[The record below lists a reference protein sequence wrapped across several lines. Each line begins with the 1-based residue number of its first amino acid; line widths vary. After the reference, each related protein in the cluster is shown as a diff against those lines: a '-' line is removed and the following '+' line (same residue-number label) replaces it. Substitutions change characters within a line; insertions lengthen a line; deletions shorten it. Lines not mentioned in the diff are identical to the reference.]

1 MVFSFAHHPPT
12 PPRDKRLNQDIDDIL
27 DAFDTPFTI
36 EDDEKPTRSKP
47 IKSKPVQRK
56 LFVDTP
62 PEQSPSSS
70 ADSDP
75 SRVAAR
81 RKQVIFND
89 VLPPPHQWSSPQNP
103 LRPLPQT
110 RVNAP
115 LKSILKPY
123 DPTITFRRSINLN
136 STEFEPISA
145 HTFDSFAEMLESV
158 VKQLAQDLRAP
169 RLDAYS
175 TLSNTLKA
183 LEDKPDEKSLEN
195 KMGLLSQFIQ
205 RDMVAVT
212 ATGAPDTNLSNQAIK
227 LLMALVRIPAAV
239 AAMADDFCSFTIDR
253 AIQVAEDP
261 ECSKSSINHHL
272 GLLTLQ
278 NFSTRSMTSTRAER
292 ILAVLENITERV
304 SGYGVQAYRL
314 RVYRKLVR
322 QAPEVMAA
330 RTLYWFKV
338 VVKSMLSGQN
348 DVRTSALEVAKLA
361 GIEFVDRR
369 QVSKAV
375 TDYLN
380 TTQADGAS
388 IKVEYLIGRFTDMLS
403 KKSEAHLVPEI
414 WGAITL
420 FLRPALE
427 GNTWSQLNIWLKVLN
442 EIITSCTDYQV
453 NYQTTLAFGYLVFVT
468 NLDGNTRN
476 SLSKMLAAIP
486 LLQLDRKGRSSN
498 GKQSKEVSIAGSW
511 TLLYYSLR
519 PSASAQELTRYWK
532 EFLHGAWIE
541 LVLVPRYADLACR
554 MLSYLFGYGPAKIWN
569 GRRVERSRLITVEEL
584 PRLDPKWIRANM
596 SLVLDFVE
604 ACLCR
609 ATYSKNSIL
618 EENSLMRMWSC
629 LMDSLAEAGSK
640 EVKASME
647 LKDAIARVVNMYR
660 RLWAKHT
667 STPAMKSEEEEDW
680 VSLFRFLFETSMEK
694 LGAVHFA
701 DKFLTRNNNEDL
713 EAAPTPSH
721 RSRIQGA
728 YQSPLL
734 HMVDLLANQ
743 SEGKLS
749 DTHRLDLV
757 KWVIEPCLA
766 SKNTRSLKL
775 ELLMECADL
784 VRESKET
791 CMAANIWQTVAKY
804 AKTTLEDYP
813 LDTAEKQSRHLG
825 EEYEVVIKILT
836 QGLRY
841 STPQASSVA
850 KDLLVCLSEKI
861 RAEAG
866 TGAIVLALVERLSE
880 DISGQAKGER
890 INNSLVYGATL
901 LRQLPE
907 SINRRAVEDG
917 RKSLWGASPM
927 PPRTFDFDP
936 YKRFYKTIVVLLS
949 SAYGNLDLLDV
960 LTFKEFVS
968 AFSASIQKCPIAL
981 LGFYLRRIQA
991 GVIIWVQD
999 AGRKLQTKNTRMTDI
1014 YRSIV
1019 SMWQTINEALKKL
1032 PKKDSSTLSALSP
1045 LVASGF
1051 LSRRR
1056 ELTNDSVGTW
1066 NSTFGNE
1073 ETLEYPAEVKRALSR
1088 LTPMIDLQLP
1098 GFPHDEDQDSVASFY
1113 DSEVEQSQ
1121 SEVEKSTDIVRETS
1135 PTLRTITTTAPL
1147 KSPASASISRGR
1159 TPLGQLP
1166 RARLRHDDS
1175 QIFFEE
1181 ITSEPSDSIVQQ
1193 SQVLTD
1199 RQLEVWEKQRATAAM
1214 FPDIQSSPVAELP
1227 RSSTGVTRL
1236 NLTSDLPNVDS
1247 DDALHTPMKGRKS
1260 LGPMDYYVGSS
1271 PTPRN
1276 RSRTKQIMS
1285 DTSVATPNAVRT
1297 VQVTVPSED
1306 DPPSSPPGMETTQES
1321 LGSYI
1326 PETASDAAGMVEDSF
1341 EYRQVEKDVAHDLTD
1356 EIEVHEPTEID
1367 SSVFIGPLRRAG
1379 SVEEDIQVNNEAADL
1394 TPEEDEDLPSP
1405 NPESQLAAQITTDME
1420 ALNKR
1425 SIEVTSVESSR
1436 DLQQIAKAD
1445 DAAST
1450 ILREGK
1456 ADAKKQLEKSQ
1467 SGNPD
1472 DSSPLPDPAYIAVES
1487 SPDRGTP
1494 APQDNQSTTSEDMS
1508 RVGDSFTAADSS
1520 FHTAVDM
1527 PRKTSVTNVRRSFR
1541 NTPSSPTQSSPR
1553 STRNTLLS
1561 SQATAKASRKR
1572 KESPMVALATKRARK
1587 QSTTRQ
1593 TPVPSIRRTPSFVN
1607 SAGDEEIL
1615 DCIVVDMNSPLT
1627 RGSASIPAE
1636 QQPRVVVTPASSPA
1650 PTAKIEGSATTNKMM
1665 PPPPSSAPVK
1675 RKPGRPRKVVTESQS
1690 AEKPTRSTKRS
1701 VRLSA
1706 PELGR
1711 SVSDRTH
1718 DLVNETPAPKRVK
1731 RTASQDISRA
1741 TSLAPS
1747 ETSSHASITRILD
1760 HVAIAPTPQ
1769 ALRDEAVHPPS
1780 SPIRAQHDESSPTN
1794 REAAQ
1799 KSVRRPSAVPETT
1812 TNAQASPQISCFP
1825 SRISTPL
1832 KRTADAMAADAP
1844 ATPSQAQTPLG
1855 RIMATPSSILAK
1867 LKKIMADCSQMV
1879 LGSQEEREFDDVL
1892 FNIRTKVHDAG
1903 RRGRDT

>member
-1 MVFSFAHHPPT
+1 MVFSFARQPPT
-12 PPRDKRLNQDIDDIL
+12 PPRDKKLDQDIDDIL
-27 DAFDTPFTI
+27 AAFDTPFSI
-36 EDDEKPTRSKP
+36 EDDEKPTRSKS
-47 IKSKPVQRK
+47 IESKPVQRK

-70 ADSDP
+70 ADSDQ
-75 SRVAAR
+75 SRVAG
-81 RKQVIFND
+81 RKQVNFNE
-89 VLPPPHQWSSPQNP
+89 VVPPPHQWSPAQTP

-110 RVNAP
+110 RVTAP

-123 DPTITFRRSINLN
+123 DPNTTFRRSINLN
-136 STEFEPISA
+136 STDSEPISA
-145 HTFDSFAEMLESV
+145 HTFHSFAEMLESV

-169 RLDAYS
+169 RLDAYIC
-175 TLSNTLKA
+175 LSNTLKA

-205 RDMVAVT
+205 RDMVAVA
-212 ATGAPDTNLSNQAIK
+212 ATGAPDTTLSNQALK
-227 LLMALVRIPAAV
+227 LLMALVRIPAAG
-239 AAMADDFCSFTIDR
+239 AAMTDDFCSFTIDR
-253 AIQVAEDP
+253 VIQVVEDP
-261 ECSKSSINHHL
+261 ESSKSSVNHHL

-278 NFSTRSMTSTRAER
+278 NFSTRSMTSTRAEK
-292 ILAVLENITERV
+292 ILAVLENITDRV

-330 RTLYWFKV
+330 RTLTWFKV

-380 TTQADGAS
+380 TTQANGSS

-403 KKSEAHLVPEI
+403 KKSEAHFVPEI

-420 FLRPALE
+420 LLRPALE
-427 GNTWSQLNIWLKVLN
+427 GNTWSQLSIWLKVL
-442 EIITSCTDYQV
+442 EDIIASCTDYQV
-453 NYQTTLAFGYLVFVT
+453 NFQTTLAFGYLVFVT
-468 NLDGNTRN
+468 NPDQNTR
-476 SLSKMLAAIP
+476 SVVSKMLAAIP
-486 LLQLDRKGRSSN
+486 HFQLDRKGKSSN

-511 TLLYYSLR
+511 ALLYYSLR
-519 PSASAQELTRYWK
+519 PSASAQELSRYWK
-532 EFLHGAWIE
+532 EFVHGGWIQ
-541 LVLVPRYADLACR
+541 LVLLPRYADLACR
-554 MLSYLFGYGPAKIWN
+554 MLSYLFGFGPTKIWN
-569 GRRVERSRLITVEEL
+569 SRRVEKSRLITVEEL

-596 SLVLDFVE
+596 SLVLDFVG
-604 ACLCR
+604 ACLYK
-609 ATYSKNSIL
+609 ATYSKNSTL

-629 LMDSLAEAGSK
+629 LMNSLAEAGSK

-647 LKDAIARVVNMYR
+647 LKDAIARIVNMFR

-680 VSLFRFLFETSMEK
+680 VSQFRFLVETSMEK

-734 HMVDLLANQ
+734 HIVDLLANQ

-749 DTHRLDLV
+749 DNHRLDLV

-775 ELLMECADL
+775 ELLMEYADL
-784 VRESKET
+784 VRGSNET

-804 AKTTLEDYP
+804 ANATLEDYP

-836 QGLRY
+836 NGLRY

-861 RAEAG
+861 KAEAG
-866 TGAIVLALVERLSE
+866 TGAVVLALVERLSE

-890 INNSLVYGATL
+890 INNGLIYGATL
-901 LRQLPE
+901 FRQLPE
-907 SINRRAVEDG
+907 SINRRTVEEG

-927 PPRTFDFDP
+927 PPRTSDFDP
-936 YKRFYKTIVVLLS
+936 YKRFYKTVVVLLS
-949 SAYGNLDLLDV
+949 SAYDNLDLVDV
-960 LTFKEFVS
+960 LTFKDFIM
-968 AFSASIQKCPIAL
+968 AFSASIQKCPISL
-981 LGFYLRRIQA
+981 LGLYLRRIQA
-991 GVIIWVQD
+991 GVIVWIQD
-999 AGRKLQTKNTRMTDI
+999 AGRKLQTRNNRTADT

-1073 ETLEYPAEVKRALSR
+1073 ETLEYPPNVKRALNR
-1088 LTPMIDLQLP
+1088 LTPMVELQLP
-1098 GFPHDEDQDSVASFY
+1098 AFPHDEDQDSVASFY

-1121 SEVEKSTDIVRETS
+1121 PEVEKSTDLVRETS
-1135 PTLRTITTTAPL
+1135 PTLPTITTTAPL
-1147 KSPASASISRGR
+1147 KSPASTSVSRGR

-1175 QIFFEE
+1175 QIYFEE
-1181 ITSEPSDSIVQQ
+1181 ITSEPNDSMVQQ

-1199 RQLEVWEKQRATAAM
+1199 RQLEVLEKQRATAAM
-1214 FPDIQSSPVAELP
+1214 LPDIRSSPVAELP
-1227 RSSTGVTRL
+1227 RSSVGVTRL
-1236 NLTSDLPNVDS
+1236 NLTSDLPNIDS
-1247 DDALHTPMKGRKS
+1247 DDALHTPLKGRKS

-1285 DTSVATPNAVRT
+1285 DTSVATPDAVRKI
-1297 VQVTVPSED
+1297 QVTAPSED
-1306 DPPSSPPGMETTQES
+1306 DPPSSPPDMETTQES

-1326 PETASDAAGMVEDSF
+1326 LETASDAAGIVEDSF
-1341 EYRQVEKDVAHDLTD
+1341 EYRQVEKDVAHDLSD
-1356 EIEVHEPTEID
+1356 EIEVHETTEFD
-1367 SSVFIGPLRRAG
+1367 SRVPFSSPQQAG
-1379 SVEEDIQVNNEAADL
+1379 SVEDDNEINNEVDDL

-1420 ALNKR
+1420 ALEKR
-1425 SIEVTSVESSR
+1425 SVEVITAKSSGNLRRIPEVNGTPSV
-1436 DLQQIAKAD
+1436 
-1445 DAAST
+1445 
-1450 ILREGK
+1450 ILRGHAEQ
-1456 ADAKKQLEKSQ
+1456 QLDKSTLEHL
-1467 SGNPD
+1467 D
-1472 DSSPLPDPAYIAVES
+1472 DSSPLPEPVHVAVQS
-1487 SPDRGTP
+1487 SPDQSIP
-1494 APQDNQSTTSEDMS
+1494 VPQDNQSATSEDMS
-1508 RVGDSFTAADSS
+1508 RVGDSFLATDSS

-1527 PRKTSVTNVRRSFR
+1527 PRRTSTTNIQRSFR
-1541 NTPSSPTQSSPR
+1541 NTPSSPAQSSR
-1553 STRNTLLS
+1553 STRNTPSS
-1561 SQATAKASRKR
+1561 SQATVKSSQKR
-1572 KESPMVALATKRARK
+1572 KESLAVADIAAKRVRK
-1587 QSTTRQ
+1587 QSTPRQ

-1607 SAGDEEIL
+1607 PADDEEML

-1627 RGSASIPAE
+1627 RRLGSTSAE
-1636 QQPRVVVTPASSPA
+1636 KQPRVVVTPASSPA
-1650 PTAKIEGSATTNKMM
+1650 PNNKTEGSATSNKMM
-1665 PPPPSSAPVK
+1665 PPPISSAPAK
-1675 RKPGRPRKVVTESQS
+1675 RKPGRPRKDATD

-1701 VRLSA
+1701 VRLSV

-1711 SVSDRTH
+1711 SVSDSTH
-1718 DLVNETPAPKRVK
+1718 DLVDETRAPKRVK
-1731 RTASQDISRA
+1731 RTASQGISRA

-1747 ETSSHASITRILD
+1747 ETSSHISITRKLD
-1760 HVAIAPTPQ
+1760 HVAIGPTPR
-1769 ALRDEAVHPPS
+1769 ALKDAAFHPPS
-1780 SPIRAQHDESSPTN
+1780 SPIREQHDEPSPN
-1794 REAAQ
+1794 QEAVQ
-1799 KSVRRPSAVPETT
+1799 QPIRRPSIVAAPAI
-1812 TNAQASPQISCFP
+1812 NAEASSQASRFL

-1832 KRTADAMAADAP
+1832 KRTADAMATDAP
-1844 ATPSQAQTPLG
+1844 ATPSHARTPLG

-1867 LKKIMADCSQMV
+1867 LRKIVADCSQMV

-1892 FNIRTKVHDAG
+1892 FDIRTRVHDAG